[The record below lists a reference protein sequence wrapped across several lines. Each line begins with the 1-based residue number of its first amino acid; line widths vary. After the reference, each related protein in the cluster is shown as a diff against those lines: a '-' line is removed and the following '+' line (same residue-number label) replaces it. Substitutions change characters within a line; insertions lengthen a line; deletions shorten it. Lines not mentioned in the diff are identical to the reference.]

1 MVRLADG
8 ARVLRESDRPL
19 PFGNRKNGAAIV
31 STAAPFYMCEDVLP
45 AIALAAAGT
54 GTTTKSTTTAAG
66 ARLLGTRFIH
76 G

>member
-8 ARVLRESDRPL
+8 ARVLRQSDHPS
-19 PFGNRKNGAAIV
+19 PFGNRQNGAAIV
-31 STAAPFYMCEDVLP
+31 STAAPFYMCEYVLP
-45 AIALAAAGT
+45 AIALAAAGAT
-54 GTTTKSTTTAAG
+54 AKSTTTTAG